1 MLRFRILAS
10 AVPLM
15 VAGVLAGRQVVADV
29 HPCISTAEAAVEL
42 ADLPWQASRLVG
54 FTADPARA
62 TVRVQIVDDPAVA
75 DFAVVDDGVSR
86 ESDSCTGLGPTRFIG
101 IGDAAAT
108 APTVIYLSRDDNA
121 DYRIYV
127 RSRSFTMREAAALIV
142 GAHTERSQTA
152 AGAL

>member
-10 AVPLM
+10 AVPLI

-42 ADLPWQASRLVG
+42 AELPWQASRLVS
-54 FTADPARA
+54 FTGDPSRA

-86 ESDSCTGLGPTRFIG
+86 ESDTCTGLGPTRFIG
-101 IGDAAAT
+101 IGDAAA
-108 APTVIYLSRDDNA
+108 PTLIYLSRDDNA

-127 RSRSFTMREAAALIV
+127 RSRNFTLREAAALIV
-142 GAHTERSQTA
+142 GAHTDQMQTA
-152 AGAL
+152 VGAL

>member
-10 AVPLM
+10 AVPLI

-42 ADLPWQASRLVG
+42 AELPWQASRLVS
-54 FTADPARA
+54 FTGDPSRA
-62 TVRVQIVDDPAVA
+62 TVRVQIVDDAAVA

-86 ESDSCTGLGPTRFIG
+86 ESDTCTGLGPTRFIG
-101 IGDAAAT
+101 IGDAAA
-108 APTVIYLSRDDNA
+108 PTLIYLSRDDNA

-127 RSRSFTMREAAALIV
+127 RSRNFTLREAAALIV
-142 GAHTERSQTA
+142 GAHTDQMQTA
-152 AGAL
+152 VGAL